1 MRPDA
6 LGDPASLDPTGRF
19 SDRADDYV
27 KYRPDYPAAAIDAVL
42 EGLGDPAALVAA
54 DVGAGTGIS
63 SRQLADRGPRVI
75 AVEPNAAMRGAAAPH
90 ARVEWRDGTAEA
102 TGLAAAS
109 AGLVTCFQ
117 AFHWF
122 RVREA
127 ATEFRRVLRPGGRL
141 ALVWNVRDDDDA
153 LTLAYW
159 NAIRTVSDVRAIED
173 REIDRDTIAAC
184 GFTRPERVTFPHTQ
198 RLTRDGF
205 IGRAASA
212 SYVPKDPERFGPLTV
227 RLDALYAQYREPDGL
242 LTMRYLTD
250 VWRATAS

>member
-6 LGDPASLDPTGRF
+6 LGDPSALDPTGRF
-19 SDRADDYV
+19 SDRVDDYV
-27 KYRPDYPAAAIDAVL
+27 KYRPDYPAVAIDAVL

-63 SRQLADRGPRVI
+63 SRQLADRGPRVL
-75 AVEPNAAMRGAAAPH
+75 AVEPNAVMRGAAAPH

-102 TGLAAAS
+102 TGLDTAS
-109 AGLVTCFQ
+109 VGLVTCFQ

-122 RVREA
+122 RVGEA

-159 NAIRTVSDVRAIED
+159 QAIRAIADVRAFED
-173 REIDRDTIAAC
+173 REIDRGTIHSC
-184 GFTRPERVTFPHTQ
+184 GFTRPDVVTFPHTQ

-212 SYVPKDPERFGPLTV
+212 SYVPKDPERFGALV
-227 RLDALYAQYREPDGL
+227 ARLDALHAQYREPDGM

-250 VWRATAS
+250 VWRATAA

>member
-19 SDRADDYV
+19 SDRAADYV
-27 KYRPDYPAAAIDAVL
+27 KYRPDYPVAAIDAVL
-42 EGLGDPAALVAA
+42 DGLGEPAALVVA

-75 AVEPNAAMRGAAAPH
+75 AVEPNAAMRDAAAPH
-90 ARVEWRDGTAEA
+90 ARVEWRAGTAEA
-102 TGLAAAS
+102 TGLDAAA
-109 AGLVTCFQ
+109 AGVVTCFQ

-127 ATEFRRVLRPGGRL
+127 ATEFHRVLRPGGRL
-141 ALVWNVRDDDDA
+141 ALVWNVRDDDDP
-153 LTLAYW
+153 LTLEYW
-159 NAIRTVSDVRAIED
+159 HAIRAVADVRAIED

-184 GFTRPERVTFPHTQ
+184 GFTRPERVTFAHTQ

-205 IGRAASA
+205 VGRAASA
-212 SYVPKDPERFGPLTV
+212 SYVPKDPERFGALV
-227 RLDALYAQYREPDGL
+227 ERLDALHARHHEPDGTV
-242 LTMRYLTD
+242 TMRYLTD
-250 VWRATAS
+250 VWRATAT